1 MSNIRARLRLIAPL
15 AELPN
20 DAALVAALEINHSR
34 WSNYLAG
41 SHELPTEVAIRICLL
56 IPGLDLDWIYR
67 GTEDGVSVQIQQ
79 RLRRLRSK
87 QQTAQR
93 QQA

>member
-1 MSNIRARLRLIAPL
+1 L

-41 SHELPTEVAIRICLL
+41 SHELPTDVAIAICLL

-67 GTEDGVSVQIQQ
+67 GTEDGLSVRILQ
-79 RLRRLRSK
+79 RLQKLRRQTQQSAK
-87 QQTAQR
+87 QQAHQK